1 MSTDSL
7 PTCKVHLGFQE
18 KTNELFHLLSSIS
31 IKAGFTILSTNVS
44 ISLGAQN

>member
-7 PTCKVHLGFQE
+7 PTRKVHPWIPREDKG
-18 KTNELFHLLSSIS
+18 TLSSAVFIS

-44 ISLGAQN
+44 ISLGTQN